1 MIFHINATMPE
12 QKSGIEHAE
21 IQRFMLF
28 KKNHITQKLVLRDWD
43 PECHRQ
49 TIAAGIDDDDLINM
63 FDYFQKTTIVATQL
77 LTVKDLDFGVAGLV
91 FNDEPQNA
99 RYLVVDNNQML
110 VARVNY
116 VNSEKQRVK
125 SVELFDGF
133 GNLYR
138 VDHYDVRGFKSL
150 QQWYTPDNKIESE
163 TWLDVHGQPVLESF
177 FKTTKAVNHQSEL
190 TRTNWHLTFNDKSYD
205 FDTIEDLTIHFLDA
219 INQTFFS
226 ASEPNIFIL
235 DRSHLADYGLL
246 QLKNPAYTVLHLHNS
261 HAGDAQEPM
270 QSILNNNY
278 EFAMNALDQY
288 DAVVSAT
295 PQQTRDIQ
303 LRFQPNVPL
312 FTIPVGIVKDTLL
325 HAKHVS
331 VGQRQF
337 GKIVAFARIAWE
349 KHLDDLVRAVGI
361 VKQEIPEVS
370 LDLYG
375 YADTTDNFRAKRA
388 VEAVIDKYHLAD
400 SVTMRG
406 YTTNIDA
413 VENQA
418 MIYGLTSRM
427 EGFNLAIME
436 GIAHGLIALTYDVN
450 YGPNEIVQDNINGR
464 IVPYGDYR
472 AMADAIITVL
482 RDPELAQ
489 RYSEGAYQSAERY
502 SETNVM
508 AAWQKLIDD
517 ANQKWQH
524 KIAATNLGR

>member
-49 TIAAGIDDDDLINM
+49 TRAAGIDDDDLINM

-138 VDHYDVRGFKSL
+138 VDHYDARGFKSL

-246 QLKNPAYTVLHLHNS
+246 HLKNPAYTVLHLHNS

-278 EFAMNALDQY
+278 
-288 DAVVSAT
+288 
-295 PQQTRDIQ
+295 
-303 LRFQPNVPL
+303 
-312 FTIPVGIVKDTLL
+312 
-325 HAKHVS
+325 
-331 VGQRQF
+331 
-337 GKIVAFARIAWE
+337 
-349 KHLDDLVRAVGI
+349 
-361 VKQEIPEVS
+361 
-370 LDLYG
+370 
-375 YADTTDNFRAKRA
+375 
-388 VEAVIDKYHLAD
+388 
-400 SVTMRG
+400 
-406 YTTNIDA
+406 
-413 VENQA
+413 
-418 MIYGLTSRM
+418 
-427 EGFNLAIME
+427 
-436 GIAHGLIALTYDVN
+436 
-450 YGPNEIVQDNINGR
+450 
-464 IVPYGDYR
+464 
-472 AMADAIITVL
+472 
-482 RDPELAQ
+482 
-489 RYSEGAYQSAERY
+489 
-502 SETNVM
+502 
-508 AAWQKLIDD
+508 
-517 ANQKWQH
+517 
-524 KIAATNLGR
+524 